1 LIVNIIHYVKE
12 VFCDP
17 IYIQEYKKY
26 LLSLNHRGKKGIG
39 SLIQKEIEKY
49 CEDSYR
55 KRFLSEDSTP
65 SSSVSFSQLNDS
77 MKIFLEKVSHLN
89 KAANNMTVSQK
100 VTEMNQW
107 FTESF
112 LNIVKDEVEQQIEKE
127 NE

>member
-1 LIVNIIHYVKE
+1 M
-12 VFCDP
+12 FCDP

-26 LLSLNHRGKKGIG
+26 LSSLNHRGKKGIG

-55 KRFLSEDSTP
+55 KRFLSEDSNP
-65 SSSVSFSQLNDS
+65 SSSVSFSQLNGS

-112 LNIVKDEVEQQIEKE
+112 LNIVKEEVEQQIENE